1 MKLGTC
7 RVEGQCYVCV
17 DTGTHLLLPAF
28 MSEQTSA
35 DWQTLAAY
43 PAWRDMLT
51 LIEQY
56 DHFKPI
62 LEKLLAAQDHKA
74 EFAYEAVELLAP
86 IPRPRKNVMCL
97 GLNYLEHAEETAS
110 QVGRSAKAPEYPIVF
125 TKSPT
130 SVIGHNANIPFDA
143 ETCSKLDW
151 EAELGVVLGKGGR
164 KIGSANAY
172 AHIFGYTVINDLSA
186 RDIQLNH
193 KQYFLGKSIDGGCPM
208 GPFIVTADEIA
219 DPQALEISCRVNGV
233 TKQQSNTQHMIF
245 NIASII
251 EWLSKAMTLEA
262 GDVIATGTPSGVGF
276 VRQPPEFLVPGD
288 VVECEVQA
296 VGVLRN
302 TIVQG

>member
-7 RVEGQCYVCV
+7 RYQAQQYVFILQGDQV
-17 DTGTHLLLPAF
+17 LIPALVP
-28 MSEQTSA
+28 QYDQA
-35 DWQTLAAY
+35 I
-43 PAWRDMLT
+43 WRDMLT
-51 LIEQY
+51 LI
-56 DHFKPI
+56 DNPPD
-62 LEKLLAAQDHKA
+62 LTATVAAVSDAMRVPLADI
-74 EFAYEAVELLAP
+74 ELLAP
-86 IPRPRKNVMCL
+86 IPRPRRNVMCL

-130 SVIGHNANIPFDA
+130 SVIGHDAAIPFDPD
-143 ETCSKLDW
+143 TCSQLDW
-151 EAELGVVLGKGGR
+151 EAELGVIIGKAGK
-164 KIGSANAY
+164 KIQAENAH
-172 AHIFGYTVINDLSA
+172 AHIFGYTVLNDISA

-208 GPFIVTADEIA
+208 GPFIVTADEITNA
-219 DPQALEISCRVNGV
+219 QQLKIECRVNGKV
-233 TKQQSNTQHMIF
+233 KQASNTRHMIF

-251 EWLSKAMTLEA
+251 QWLSRAMPLEA

-288 VVECEVQA
+288 VVECEVER

-302 TIVQG
+302 RIVG

>member
-7 RVEGQCYVCV
+7 RYQAQQYVFILQGDQV
-17 DTGTHLLLPAF
+17 LIPALVP
-28 MSEQTSA
+28 QYDQA
-35 DWQTLAAY
+35 I
-43 PAWRDMLT
+43 WRDMLT
-51 LIEQY
+51 LI
-56 DHFKPI
+56 DNPPD
-62 LEKLLAAQDHKA
+62 LTATVAAASDAMRVPLADI
-74 EFAYEAVELLAP
+74 ELLAP
-86 IPRPRKNVMCL
+86 IPRPRRNVMCL

-130 SVIGHNANIPFDA
+130 SVMGHDAAIPFDPD
-143 ETCSKLDW
+143 TCSQLDW
-151 EAELGVVLGKGGR
+151 EAELGIIIGKAGK
-164 KIGSANAY
+164 KIQADNAHT
-172 AHIFGYTVINDLSA
+172 HIFGYTVINDISA

-219 DPQALEISCRVNGV
+219 DAQQLKIECRVNGEV
-233 TKQQSNTQHMIF
+233 KQASNTQHMIF

-251 EWLSKAMTLEA
+251 QWLSRAMPLEA

-288 VVECEVQA
+288 VVECEVER

-302 TIVQG
+302 RIVG

>member
-7 RVEGQCYVCV
+7 RYQSATYVFILQGEQV
-17 DTGTHLLLPAF
+17 LIPALDAHYY
-28 MSEQTSA
+28 Q
-35 DWQTLAAY
+35 

-51 LIEQY
+51 LIDSQLDLNAVVAAATEIMRV
-56 DHFKPI
+56 P
-62 LEKLLAAQDHKA
+62 LANI
-74 EFAYEAVELLAP
+74 ELLAP
-86 IPRPRKNVMCL
+86 IPRPRRNVMCL

-110 QVGRSAKAPEYPIVF
+110 QVGRSAKAPTYPIVF

-130 SVIGHNANIPFDA
+130 SVIGHEAAIPFDP
-143 ETCSKLDW
+143 ETCSQLDW
-151 EAELGVVLGKGGR
+151 EAELGVIIGKSGK
-164 KIGSANAY
+164 KIPVADAQ
-172 AHIFGYTVINDLSA
+172 AHIFGYTVINDISA

-219 DPQALEISCRVNGV
+219 DAQNLNVECRVNGIV
-233 TKQQSNTQHMIF
+233 KQASNTQHMIF

-251 EWLSKAMTLEA
+251 QWLSRAMPLEA

-288 VVECEVQA
+288 VVECEVEQ
-296 VGVLRN
+296 VGLLRN
-302 TIVQG
+302 RIVG

>member
-7 RVEGQCYVCV
+7 RYQAQQYVFILQGDQV
-17 DTGTHLLLPAF
+17 LIPALVPQYDQA
-28 MSEQTSA
+28 M
-35 DWQTLAAY
+35 
-43 PAWRDMLT
+43 WRDMLT
-51 LIEQY
+51 LI
-56 DHFKPI
+56 DNPPD
-62 LEKLLAAQDHKA
+62 LTATVAAASDAMRVPLADI
-74 EFAYEAVELLAP
+74 ELLAP
-86 IPRPRKNVMCL
+86 IPRPRRNVMCL
-97 GLNYLEHAEETAS
+97 GLNYLEHAEETAL

-130 SVIGHNANIPFDA
+130 SVIGHEAAIPFDPD
-143 ETCSKLDW
+143 TCSQLDW
-151 EAELGVVLGKGGR
+151 EAELGVIIGKVGK
-164 KIGSANAY
+164 KIQADNAH
-172 AHIFGYTVINDLSA
+172 AHIFGYTVINDISA

-219 DPQALEISCRVNGV
+219 DAQQLKIECRVNGKV
-233 TKQQSNTQHMIF
+233 KQASNTRHMIF

-251 EWLSKAMTLEA
+251 QWLSRAMPLEA

-288 VVECEVQA
+288 VVECEVER

-302 TIVQG
+302 RIVG

>member
-7 RVEGQCYVCV
+7 RYQAQQYVFILQGDQV
-17 DTGTHLLLPAF
+17 LIPALVPQYDQA
-28 MSEQTSA
+28 M
-35 DWQTLAAY
+35 
-43 PAWRDMLT
+43 WRDMLT
-51 LIEQY
+51 LI
-56 DHFKPI
+56 DNPPD
-62 LEKLLAAQDHKA
+62 LTATVAAASDAMRVPLA
-74 EFAYEAVELLAP
+74 EVELLAP
-86 IPRPRKNVMCL
+86 IPRPRRNVMCL
-97 GLNYLEHAEETAS
+97 GLNYLEHAEETAL

-130 SVIGHNANIPFDA
+130 SVIGHEAAIPFDPD
-143 ETCSKLDW
+143 TCSQLDW
-151 EAELGVVLGKGGR
+151 EAELGVIIGKVGK
-164 KIGSANAY
+164 KIQADNAH
-172 AHIFGYTVINDLSA
+172 AHIFGYTVINDISA

-219 DPQALEISCRVNGV
+219 DAQQLKIECRVNGKV
-233 TKQQSNTQHMIF
+233 KQASNTRHMIF

-251 EWLSKAMTLEA
+251 QWLSRAMPLEA

-288 VVECEVQA
+288 VVECEVER

-302 TIVQG
+302 RIVG

>member
-7 RVEGQCYVCV
+7 RYQAQQYVFILQGDQV
-17 DTGTHLLLPAF
+17 LIPALVP
-28 MSEQTSA
+28 QYDQA
-35 DWQTLAAY
+35 I
-43 PAWRDMLT
+43 WRDMLT
-51 LIEQY
+51 LI
-56 DHFKPI
+56 DNPPD
-62 LEKLLAAQDHKA
+62 LTATVAAASDAMRVPLADI
-74 EFAYEAVELLAP
+74 ELLAP
-86 IPRPRKNVMCL
+86 IPRPRRNVMCL
-97 GLNYLEHAEETAS
+97 GLNYLEHAEETAL

-130 SVIGHNANIPFDA
+130 SVIGHEAAIPFDPD
-143 ETCSKLDW
+143 TCSQLDW
-151 EAELGVVLGKGGR
+151 EAELGVIIGKAGK
-164 KIGSANAY
+164 KIQAENAH
-172 AHIFGYTVINDLSA
+172 AHIFGYTVINDISA

-219 DPQALEISCRVNGV
+219 DAQQLKIECRVNGKV
-233 TKQQSNTQHMIF
+233 KQASNTQHMIF

-251 EWLSKAMTLEA
+251 QWLSRAMPLEA

-288 VVECEVQA
+288 VVECEVER

-302 TIVQG
+302 RIVG

>member
-7 RVEGQCYVCV
+7 RYQAQQYVFILQGDQV
-17 DTGTHLLLPAF
+17 LIPALVP
-28 MSEQTSA
+28 QYDQA
-35 DWQTLAAY
+35 I
-43 PAWRDMLT
+43 WRDMLT
-51 LIEQY
+51 LI
-56 DHFKPI
+56 DNPPD
-62 LEKLLAAQDHKA
+62 LTATVAAASDAMRVPLADI
-74 EFAYEAVELLAP
+74 ELLAP
-86 IPRPRKNVMCL
+86 IPRPRRNVMCL

-130 SVIGHNANIPFDA
+130 SVIGHDAAIPFDPD
-143 ETCSKLDW
+143 TCSQLDW
-151 EAELGVVLGKGGR
+151 EAELGVIIGKAGK
-164 KIGSANAY
+164 KIQAENAH
-172 AHIFGYTVINDLSA
+172 AHIFGYTVINDISA

-208 GPFIVTADEIA
+208 GPFIVTVDEITNA
-219 DPQALEISCRVNGV
+219 QQLKIECRVNGEV
-233 TKQQSNTQHMIF
+233 KQASNTQHMIF

-251 EWLSKAMTLEA
+251 QWLSRAMPLEA

-288 VVECEVQA
+288 VVECEVER

-302 TIVQG
+302 RIVG

>member
-7 RVEGQCYVCV
+7 RYQAQQYVFILQGDQV
-17 DTGTHLLLPAF
+17 LIPALVP
-28 MSEQTSA
+28 QYDQA
-35 DWQTLAAY
+35 I
-43 PAWRDMLT
+43 WRDMLT
-51 LIEQY
+51 LI
-56 DHFKPI
+56 DNPPD
-62 LEKLLAAQDHKA
+62 LTATVAAASDAMRVPLADI
-74 EFAYEAVELLAP
+74 ELLAP
-86 IPRPRKNVMCL
+86 IPRPRRNVMCL
-97 GLNYLEHAEETAS
+97 GLNYLEHAEETAL

-130 SVIGHNANIPFDA
+130 SVIGHEAAIPFDPD
-143 ETCSKLDW
+143 TCSQLDW
-151 EAELGVVLGKGGR
+151 EAELGVIIGKVGK
-164 KIGSANAY
+164 KIQADNAH
-172 AHIFGYTVINDLSA
+172 AHIFGYTVINDISA

-219 DPQALEISCRVNGV
+219 DAQQLKIECRVNGKV
-233 TKQQSNTQHMIF
+233 KQASNTRHMIF

-251 EWLSKAMTLEA
+251 QWLSRAMPLEA

-288 VVECEVQA
+288 VVECEVER

-302 TIVQG
+302 RIVG

>member
-7 RVEGQCYVCV
+7 RYQAQQYVFILQ
-17 DTGTHLLLPAF
+17 GAQALMPALVP
-28 MSEQTSA
+28 QYDQA
-35 DWQTLAAY
+35 I
-43 PAWRDMLT
+43 WRDMLT
-51 LIEQY
+51 LI
-56 DHFKPI
+56 DNPPD
-62 LEKLLAAQDHKA
+62 LTAMVAAASDAMRVPLA
-74 EFAYEAVELLAP
+74 EVELLAP
-86 IPRPRKNVMCL
+86 IPRPRRNVMCL
-97 GLNYLEHAEETAS
+97 GLNYLEHAEETAL

-130 SVIGHNANIPFDA
+130 SVIGHEAAIPFDPD
-143 ETCSKLDW
+143 TCSQLDW
-151 EAELGVVLGKGGR
+151 EAELGVIIGKAGK
-164 KIGSANAY
+164 KIQAENAH
-172 AHIFGYTVINDLSA
+172 AHIFGYTVINDISA

-219 DPQALEISCRVNGV
+219 DAQKLKIECRVNGKV
-233 TKQQSNTQHMIF
+233 KQTSNTRHMIF

-251 EWLSKAMTLEA
+251 QWLSRAMPLEA

-288 VVECEVQA
+288 VVECEVEH

-302 TIVQG
+302 RIVG